1 MILFQEC
8 KLDMTCGAAALYTIE
23 YSTLFYLT
31 ERAQHETRVAQ
42 QDSLVAMKWGFSVD
56 IHLQL

>member
-1 MILFQEC
+1 MR
-8 KLDMTCGAAALYTIE
+8 CGAAALYTIE

-31 ERAQHETRVAQ
+31 ERAQHETRVAR